1 MKVRKRKTKETNRP
15 IFSKKSINEPNELN
29 TSAVEIPMYAPNM
42 GLAPKDYQ
50 LSPKLTELEETF
62 EGICKAF
69 LKAANPDMF
78 NSSYMDAI
86 IERTIVE
93 ALKFIR
99 VQRCDHERLITENLM
114 AMHKGDYCVVMS
126 KHELCIADR
135 EDNEKANLLLVPIF
149 SAMDGT
155 VLYSIMEEC
164 FLQSALMSI
173 VMAFGVAVVLN
184 ILPLVIAKF
193 LHGAIYKTTKHG
205 LTMCAVFVAG
215 FHLVYGGTVY
225 LRFAYSDMY
234 EQENQS
240 MTLENTVSEEKV
252 ENGTENVQEISEKR
266 RKSMA
271 VVTLLSISP
280 LITSLLGFAIAYVSD
295 DEIRR
300 KVECLELE
308 KIEIDEKISE
318 IDAAIAQM
326 EHYMEEGIERE
337 LTFDEQA
344 MNAAEDEIIA
354 RGNVM
359 KAQARFILAEFLSN
373 PQATTKLSEEMLLKD
388 KEPSVE

>member
-1 MKVRKRKTKETNRP
+1 MTNHGGCAILNEMITYPDRKETR
-15 IFSKKSINEPNELN
+15 KKFQKTGMPWWS
-29 TSAVEIPMYAPNM
+29 
-42 GLAPKDYQ
+42 
-50 LSPKLTELEETF
+50 
-62 EGICKAF
+62 
-69 LKAANPDMF
+69 
-78 NSSYMDAI
+78 
-86 IERTIVE
+86 
-93 ALKFIR
+93 
-99 VQRCDHERLITENLM
+99 
-114 AMHKGDYCVVMS
+114 
-126 KHELCIADR
+126 
-135 EDNEKANLLLVPIF
+135 NEKANLLLVPIF

-205 LTMCAVFVAG
+205 LTMFAVFVAG
-215 FHLVYGGTVY
+215 FLLVYGGTVY

-300 KVECLELE
+300 KVV
-308 KIEIDEKISE
+308 SPFFT
-318 IDAAIAQM
+318 
-326 EHYMEEGIERE
+326 G
-337 LTFDEQA
+337 T
-344 MNAAEDEIIA
+344 
-354 RGNVM
+354 
-359 KAQARFILAEFLSN
+359 
-373 PQATTKLSEEMLLKD
+373 
-388 KEPSVE
+388 

>member
-1 MKVRKRKTKETNRP
+1 MTNHGGCAILNEMITYPDRKETR
-15 IFSKKSINEPNELN
+15 KKFQKTGMPWWSN
-29 TSAVEIPMYAPNM
+29 
-42 GLAPKDYQ
+42 G
-50 LSPKLTELEETF
+50 
-62 EGICKAF
+62 
-69 LKAANPDMF
+69 
-78 NSSYMDAI
+78 
-86 IERTIVE
+86 
-93 ALKFIR
+93 
-99 VQRCDHERLITENLM
+99 
-114 AMHKGDYCVVMS
+114 
-126 KHELCIADR
+126 
-135 EDNEKANLLLVPIF
+135 KANLLLVPIF

-164 FLQSALMSI
+164 FLQSALMST

-184 ILPLVIAKF
+184 VLPLVIAKF
-193 LHGAIYKTTKHG
+193 LHGAIYKTMKHG
-205 LTMCAVFVAG
+205 LTMFAVFVAG
-215 FHLVYGGTVY
+215 FLLVYGGTVY

-252 ENGTENVQEISEKR
+252 ENGAENVQEISEKR

-300 KVECLELE
+300 KEECLELE
-308 KIEIDEKISE
+308 KITIDEKITE
-318 IDAAIAQM
+318 IDAGIAQM

-337 LTFDEQA
+337 LTLDEQA

-388 KEPSVE
+388 REESMTREE

>member
-114 AMHKGDYCVVMS
+114 A
-126 KHELCIADR
+126 
-135 EDNEKANLLLVPIF
+135 
-149 SAMDGT
+149 
-155 VLYSIMEEC
+155 
-164 FLQSALMSI
+164 
-173 VMAFGVAVVLN
+173 
-184 ILPLVIAKF
+184 
-193 LHGAIYKTTKHG
+193 
-205 LTMCAVFVAG
+205 TMFAVFVAG
-215 FHLVYGGTVY
+215 FLLVYGGTVY

>member
-1 MKVRKRKTKETNRP
+1 MTNHGGCAILNEMITYPDRKETRKNFQKTGMP
-15 IFSKKSINEPNELN
+15 WWSN
-29 TSAVEIPMYAPNM
+29 
-42 GLAPKDYQ
+42 G
-50 LSPKLTELEETF
+50 
-62 EGICKAF
+62 
-69 LKAANPDMF
+69 
-78 NSSYMDAI
+78 
-86 IERTIVE
+86 
-93 ALKFIR
+93 
-99 VQRCDHERLITENLM
+99 
-114 AMHKGDYCVVMS
+114 
-126 KHELCIADR
+126 
-135 EDNEKANLLLVPIF
+135 KANLLLVPIF

-164 FLQSALMSI
+164 FLQSALMST

-184 ILPLVIAKF
+184 VLPLVIAKF

-205 LTMCAVFVAG
+205 LTMFAVFVAG
-215 FHLVYGGTVY
+215 FLLVYGGTVY

-252 ENGTENVQEISEKR
+252 ENGMENVQEIFEKR

-300 KVECLELE
+300 KVEYLELE

-337 LTFDEQA
+337 LTLDEQA

-388 KEPSVE
+388 REESMTREE